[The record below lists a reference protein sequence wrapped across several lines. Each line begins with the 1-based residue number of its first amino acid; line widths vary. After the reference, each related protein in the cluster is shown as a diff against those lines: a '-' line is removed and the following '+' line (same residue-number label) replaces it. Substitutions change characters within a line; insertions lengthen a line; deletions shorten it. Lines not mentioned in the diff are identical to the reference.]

1 MQVMDPNAT
10 NPYGAPQASFYMNAP
25 QLELLDQQQPE
36 ALRNL
41 MVHIVTNN
49 QFNAYCIDCYQR
61 QSTHANITY
70 GTFICEPCA

>member
-1 MQVMDPNAT
+1 MAQQQQFQQVPMQVMDPNAT

-25 QLELLDQQQPE
+25 QLELLDQQQPD

-49 QFNAYCIDCYQR
+49 QFNAYCIDC
-61 QSTHANITY
+61 
-70 GTFICEPCA
+70 F